1 MPICLFA
8 ASVFLVVIVAR
19 KKQIRMLSP
28 FGIFMVFQVLYN
40 LTPWLAASSGSG
52 PGLLSLLYDRAL
64 VNIQLVLASVSNI
77 CFALVFLIFY
87 RDVKFTQLPPLSS
100 NRVRRNYLLLACL
113 FFLVTCA
120 LCERYGWHQLL
131 SAGNSADDGQ
141 TLGGMFTVAAYF
153 KFFSVAIYLYY
164 LYRFGLDRG
173 AWFLLGQQAIV
184 MVVDGARTTFLP
196 IFLVTMFIYLD
207 KGIERK
213 RLRAIYILALG
224 GFILSI
230 GTRSLILR
238 NESVLQDLVTPVL
251 IEGSMGSYVCL
262 QSIQGVKALPH
273 PPYTLGSTYI
283 IDPIVWLLPQSM
295 GREDLLSFKEWS
307 DKVSPT
313 LNERFAPMGG
323 FYYLSEAVAAY
334 SYVGPAIVTT
344 IFAFSM
350 IWIDRHKNTHR
361 ILYLAWMPTVGLLF
375 VKVVFGNGVK
385 IFVITIL
392 SMHVLHFFS
401 RLSVSHRRVE

>member
-1 MPICLFA
+1 
-8 ASVFLVVIVAR
+8 
-19 KKQIRMLSP
+19 
-28 FGIFMVFQVLYN
+28 
-40 LTPWLAASSGSG
+40 
-52 PGLLSLLYDRAL
+52 
-64 VNIQLVLASVSNI
+64 
-77 CFALVFLIFY
+77 
-87 RDVKFTQLPPLSS
+87 
-100 NRVRRNYLLLACL
+100 
-113 FFLVTCA
+113 
-120 LCERYGWHQLL
+120 
-131 SAGNSADDGQ
+131 
-141 TLGGMFTVAAYF
+141 
-153 KFFSVAIYLYY
+153 
-164 LYRFGLDRG
+164 
-173 AWFLLGQQAIV
+173 
-184 MVVDGARTTFLP
+184 
-196 IFLVTMFIYLD
+196 MFIYLD